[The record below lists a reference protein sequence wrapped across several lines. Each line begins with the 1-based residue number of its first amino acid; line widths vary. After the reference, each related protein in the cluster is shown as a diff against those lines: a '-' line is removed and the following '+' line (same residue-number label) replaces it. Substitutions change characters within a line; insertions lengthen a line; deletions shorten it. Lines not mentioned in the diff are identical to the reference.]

1 MKTQGQIRSYRSKM
15 KKVQKR
21 MAQYEKDI
29 AAICNLE
36 NPTKEQMKE
45 TVLLFTGYQNLKRIY
60 HELDSIV
67 GSLIMLAKYNV
78 EDL

>member
-1 MKTQGQIRSYRSKM
+1 MKIKSQIRSYGSKM

-21 MAQYEKDI
+21 MAAIEKDI
-29 AAICNLE
+29 TALTSVE

-60 HELDSIV
+60 SELSSIH
-67 GSLIMLAKYNV
+67 GSLLMLATYNV

>member
-1 MKTQGQIRSYRSKM
+1 MKTQGAIRSYRAKM

-21 MAQYEKDI
+21 MLHYEKEI

>member
-1 MKTQGQIRSYRSKM
+1 MKTQGQIRAYRAKM

-21 MAQYEKDI
+21 MAQVEKEI
-29 AAICNLE
+29 SAICNLE

-45 TVLLFTGYQNLKRIY
+45 TVLLFTGYQNLKKIY

-67 GSLIMLAKYNV
+67 GSLLMLAKYNV

>member
-1 MKTQGQIRSYRSKM
+1 MKTQGAIRSYRAKM

-21 MAQYEKDI
+21 MLQYEKEI

>member
-1 MKTQGQIRSYRSKM
+1 MKTQGQIRSYRAKM

-21 MAQYEKDI
+21 MAQVEKEI
-29 AAICNLE
+29 NVICNLE

-45 TVLLFTGYQNLKRIY
+45 TVLLFTSYQNLKRIY

>member
-1 MKTQGQIRSYRSKM
+1 MKTQGQIRSYRAKM

-21 MAQYEKDI
+21 MAQLEKEI